1 MNHRLLVLL
10 RSAFLFS
17 FWHAH
22 FVSCSFFTFFFP
34 NQTKQGQIFQ
44 RFVASVF
51 VYQCAEIGQSVF
63 VVVGE
68 RTAELTL
75 VGALGLLLVLRWS

>member
-22 FVSCSFFTFFFP
+22 FVSCSFFTFFF
-34 NQTKQGQIFQ
+34 QTKRNKV
-44 RFVASVF
+44 RFFNVLSPLYSFTSAQKSVR
-51 VYQCAEIGQSVF
+51 VSLSSSGS
-63 VVVGE
+63 
-68 RTAELTL
+68 
-75 VGALGLLLVLRWS
+75 GLRSSPW

>member
-44 RFVASVF
+44 RFVA
-51 VYQCAEIGQSVF
+51 
-63 VVVGE
+63 
-68 RTAELTL
+68 
-75 VGALGLLLVLRWS
+75 